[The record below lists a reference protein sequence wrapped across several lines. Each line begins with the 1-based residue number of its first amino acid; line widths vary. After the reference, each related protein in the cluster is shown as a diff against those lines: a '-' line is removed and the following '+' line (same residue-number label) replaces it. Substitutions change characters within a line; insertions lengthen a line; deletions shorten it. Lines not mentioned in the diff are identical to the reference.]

1 MAYQVYFQYRKK
13 GDSSWIDTTK
23 IDVTISQ
30 YFSEYLTDLESLTTY
45 EYRSVLEKDG
55 AAISYS
61 EILEFETLPFTST
74 PDEVY
79 TITTPIKLVKTQ
91 EINGAWYIDAEIMPD
106 DYIQVESY
114 VEIEGELY
122 IVKNIKKILAGDK
135 TYFSLRLYHNMIELA
150 EITVDRMGVK
160 GTPTEILGLILQGSD
175 WTAGECDIDEI
186 VYFRLDKRT
195 TRLEALNKLAELCGG
210 ELYWHSKTRIVD
222 LLREIG
228 ENNGLQIRYDKNSNY
243 IEKEENSDNLVTRV
257 YPIGADNYTIN
268 TTYLDDCEDETDY
281 TPSGAGTTEANDDKM
296 RGSQA
301 IRLKS
306 AALNETFTHDL
317 GAGDVK
323 DLSDHDTL
331 KLWVYSDTDNTFG
344 FTFGIGKAVWSE
356 ITVNT
361 GALKANCWKEVSKDI
376 SGIDNANKDAI
387 RYIGFKNLT
396 NGAAELVIDDIR
408 AFRGN
413 LYIDSPNIDN
423 YKVNKEYIYCHSA
436 SPQKEV
442 FEKVIYTTADTFVN
456 EDTKYKNYG
465 TEWRFKVRDD
475 KNRKIIA
482 LIKFPLDTIPI
493 GATIEEAKMYLH
505 VTSTDFKSGATVDVQ
520 YANSSWSEYGVN
532 WNNRPESGGNITTF
546 DGNSTGW
553 KEVDIKNAVEAW
565 WAGTKANNGLRF
577 ELNITDVDKSVN
589 INSKESEFI
598 PYIKVKYSMLTDP
611 SDVIIAGAT
620 DFLNSHDEP
629 ELKYKV
635 NFTDLSKVTSTVWED
650 ETVGLGD
657 TCKIYDGELNLNT
670 DVRIIKLTKNLLE
683 PSDTQFELVNKAYTL
698 ADLDAKRTKQLD
710 NIMPFKDKPTVID
723 ANTIQAGYFG
733 SEVQK

>member
-30 YFSEYLTDLESLTTY
+30 DFSEYLTDLESLTTY

-79 TITTPIKLVKTQ
+79 TITTPISLVKTQ

-175 WTAGECDIDEI
+175 WTAGECDINEI

-210 ELYWHSKTRIVD
+210 ELYWRSKTRIVD

-331 KLWVYSDTDNTFG
+331 KLWVYSDTYNANG
-344 FTFGIGKAVWSE
+344 FQVGIGKSSWNE

-361 GALKANCWKEVSKDI
+361 GALKAECWTEITKDI
-376 SGIDNANKDAI
+376 SDVANENKDAI